1 MFAFSLPSM
10 SSSQGASSTT
20 GSEGEKQVKFSLPKT
35 GVGKV
40 FSRSC
45 STAGVFN
52 HSSSS
57 NKSGGIVT
65 LNPNSQPPQPL
76 SSCMSDRS
84 YLTEKHELND
94 IPEDA
99 VSAKDMSLD

>member
-1 MFAFSLPSM
+1 M

-52 HSSSS
+52 HNSSS
-57 NKSGGIVT
+57 NKSGGIGT
-65 LNPNSQPPQPL
+65 LNPSSQPPQPL

-99 VSAKDMSLD
+99 VSAIDKFLE